1 MKPFT
6 KVEVTILEAGER
18 PLGVK
23 VWNDCCWVGD
33 EWLGRGVGP
42 GRDRQF
48 GRHIYRLVGVRWP
61 GASLLDL
68 AERPWWDW
76 FQVDQDTP
84 EQAVAEVER
93 DQGDQ
98 LNREFPR

>member
-1 MKPFT
+1 MMSDVKSYIATMANMPT
-6 KVEVTILEAGER
+6 NRLRLPTPEQKALCDWLLEF
-18 PLGVK
+18 
-23 VWNDCCWVGD
+23 N
-33 EWLGRGVGP
+33 
-42 GRDRQF
+42 
-48 GRHIYRLVGVRWP
+48 RLVGVRWP

-98 LNREFPR
+98 LDREFPRRS

>member
-33 EWLGRGVGP
+33 EWLGRMIVGSTANHA
-42 GRDRQF
+42 DS
-48 GRHIYRLVGVRWP
+48 LVARGHLRRKGEWISKFETTET
-61 GASLLDL
+61 GL
-68 AERPWWDW
+68 AALAAHKE
-76 FQVDQDTP
+76 
-84 EQAVAEVER
+84 EK
-93 DQGDQ
+93 
-98 LNREFPR
+98 NRG